1 MARPDREI
9 PQRELRNDVAEVLR
23 EVASGRSLRV
33 TVRGRAVA
41 DLVPISEARQFVSR
55 SELESILIE
64 DPLDAGFVED
74 VRGAL
79 GSTVAEL

>member
-1 MARPDREI
+1 MTRPDREI

-64 DPLDAGFVED
+64 DPLDAGFVKD